1 LENAMPIDIL
11 LTIMLTATIQ
21 SIFGVGMLLFG
32 TPILLLLGYS
42 FIDALGVVLPISI
55 AISLLQVIKHVDY
68 VDKTFFKNVLR
79 YCVPVIVLFL
89 ALITSVK
96 INVGFIMGIFLL
108 LVALKSFLP
117 QVENVLKSIVKY
129 ERLYLV
135 MTGFVHG
142 VSNLGGS
149 LLTVMIYSKNYP
161 KDTTRVTAAACYAVF
176 AAFQLLTLVVMQTE
190 FTIAYDIRAFFVQV
204 GIVTFLFVEKM
215 LYGNIDNEKYNRIF
229 AIFLFVAGFAL
240 IAKSML

>member
-1 LENAMPIDIL
+1 MFLDIL
-11 LTIMLTATIQ
+11 LTITVTAAIQ
-21 SIFGVGMLLFG
+21 SVFGVGMLLFG

-42 FIDALGVVLPISI
+42 FIDALSVVLPISI
-55 AISLLQVIKHVDY
+55 AISLLQVVKHVEHI
-68 VDKTFFKNVLR
+68 DKVFFKNVLR

-89 ALITSVK
+89 ALIASVK

-117 QVENVLKSIVKY
+117 KIEQSLQTIVKY
-129 ERLYLV
+129 EKLYLL
-135 MTGFVHG
+135 MTGFIHG

-149 LLTVMIYSKNYP
+149 LLTVIIYSKNYP

-176 AAFQLLTLVVMQTE
+176 AIFQLLTLLIMQSE
-190 FTIAYDIRAFFVQV
+190 FTIPYDMRAFFVQI
-204 GIVTFLFVEKM
+204 GMVTFLIIEKI
-215 LYGNIDNEKYNRIF
+215 LYGNINNEKYNRIF
-229 AIFLFVAGFAL
+229 AIFLFAAGAAL